1 MEFPTRMVQEGA
13 ASFLIPQLVKSSSAH
28 TDRSR
33 SRAPVFYNPRMAL
46 NRDSAVLVIGAYQ
59 SMVGR
64 ELTVCEPMCG
74 TGIRGIRL
82 AIEVDEVR
90 SVTLGD
96 LNPSAIRLA
105 MENAR
110 LNDVSEKVTVRLIE
124 ANTLLALHSKPL
136 NRFDYVDIDPYGSPA
151 PFLDSAVRACNKG
164 GLIALTATDMAP
176 LCGVYP
182 RACLRKYGGLPLR
195 VKYSKEVALRLIV
208 GALVTAA
215 SRHELSTRPVFS
227 FATDHYARVY
237 ALVDRGAKKVDAC
250 LKEIGFI
257 VHDYESM
264 DRVVVPLRLLRSM
277 TNEQSSADRAIA
289 GPLWLGELADAS
301 FCEDM
306 LRVSERSYAS
316 SNRRLMAIVEK
327 VKGGIGFPVGSYDLD
342 TLCSKLKMPSMNAE
356 SVISTLRERGFKAV
370 ISHINQK
377 AIKTDASGQVLIS
390 VMREVASTER
400 N

>member
-1 MEFPTRMVQEGA
+1 MEFPTTMVQEGA
-13 ASFLIPQLVKSSSAH
+13 ASFLAPRLEESSSALM
-28 TDRSR
+28 DRSR

-46 NRDSAVLVIGAYQ
+46 NRDSAVLAIGAYQ
-59 SMVGR
+59 SMVAR

-82 AIEVDEVR
+82 AMEVDGVR

-105 MENAR
+105 TENAR
-110 LNDVSEKVTVRLIE
+110 LNDVLDKVTVRLIE

-136 NRFDYVDIDPYGSPA
+136 HRFDYVDIDPYGSPTL
-151 PFLDSAVRACNKG
+151 FLDSAVRACKKG

-195 VKYSKEVALRLIV
+195 AEYSKEVALRLIV

-215 SRHELSTRPVFS
+215 SRHELSIRPVFS

-250 LKEIGFI
+250 LKEMGFI

-277 TNEQSSADRAIA
+277 TNEHSSADRDIA

-316 SNRRLMAIVEK
+316 SNLRLMAIIEK

-342 TLCSKLKMPSMNAE
+342 ALCSKLKMPSMNAD
-356 SVISTLRERGFKAV
+356 SVISTLREKGFRAV
-370 ISHINQK
+370 ISHISQK
-377 AIKTDASGQVLIS
+377 AIKTDASGQVLRS
-390 VMREVASTER
+390 VMREVESTER
-400 N
+400 Y

>member
-1 MEFPTRMVQEGA
+1 MEFPTRMMQEGA
-13 ASFLIPQLVKSSSAH
+13 ASFLIPQLEKSSPAH

-59 SMVGR
+59 SMVGK

-82 AIEVDEVR
+82 AIEVDGVR

-105 MENAR
+105 TENAR

-136 NRFDYVDIDPYGSPA
+136 NRFDYIDIDPYGSPA

-176 LCGVYP
+176 LCGIYP
-182 RACLRKYGGLPLR
+182 KACLRKYGGLPLR
-195 VKYSKEVALRLIV
+195 AEYNKEVALRLIV

-215 SRHELSTRPVFS
+215 SKHELSTRPVFS
-227 FATDHYARVY
+227 FVTDHYARVY
-237 ALVDRGAKKVDAC
+237 ALVDRSAKKVDAC
-250 LKEIGFI
+250 LKEMGFI

-264 DRVVVPLRLLRSM
+264 DRVVMPLRLLQSM
-277 TNEQSSADRAIA
+277 TSEQSAADRALA
-289 GPLWLGELADAS
+289 GPLWLGELANAS

-306 LRVSERSYAS
+306 IKVSERSYAR
-316 SNRRLMAIVEK
+316 SNRRLMKIIEK
-327 VKGGIGFPVGSYDLD
+327 VKGEIGFPVGSYNLD
-342 TLCSKLKMPSMNAE
+342 ALCSKLKMPSMNAD
-356 SVISTLRERGFKAV
+356 SVISTLRERGFRAV
-370 ISHINQK
+370 ISHISQK

-390 VMREVASTER
+390 VMRELASTWR